1 MKRSPQRH
9 QPVPSV
15 PAVAD
20 PDGSDPFDLSA
31 LVAADAIDV
40 IPGDPPVPI
49 TVWRV
54 PGPGSPLW
62 PGDSDGITAGTAPLL
77 VGQHAHPGD
86 TVVSV
91 GYDRALAGCAGATG
105 CTYLAVADVAGLAGL
120 DHLAGRVRLLV
131 LRWPPVG
138 NLGNGGV
145 PAPDLPDADLF
156 AASRRLLTRDGCA
169 AVAIAPPPAGR
180 PYVAYARLHIQA
192 ARAAGLGWL
201 QHIVVIT
208 ATIDGDNLTAPAVP
222 ADRAMLRSARSIAAH
237 IDLLV
242 FVLRRGRRG

>member
-1 MKRSPQRH
+1 MGGCEHGPSGAGAHPPMKRSPQRH

-20 PDGSDPFDLSA
+20 RDGSEQFDLSA
-31 LVAADAIDV
+31 LVAANAIDV

-54 PGPGSPLW
+54 PGP
-62 PGDSDGITAGTAPLL
+62 PGDTDTITAGTASLL

-91 GYDRALAGCAGATG
+91 GYDLALAGCAGATG

-131 LRWPPVG
+131 LR
-138 NLGNGGV
+138 
-145 PAPDLPDADLF
+145 
-156 AASRRLLTRDGCA
+156 
-169 AVAIAPPPAGR
+169 
-180 PYVAYARLHIQA
+180 
-192 ARAAGLGWL
+192 
-201 QHIVVIT
+201 
-208 ATIDGDNLTAPAVP
+208 
-222 ADRAMLRSARSIAAH
+222 
-237 IDLLV
+237 
-242 FVLRRGRRG
+242 

>member
-20 PDGSDPFDLSA
+20 PDGSDAF
-31 LVAADAIDV
+31 DV

-54 PGPGSPLW
+54 PGPDSPLW
-62 PGDSDGITAGTAPLL
+62 PGDTDGITAGTASLL

-131 LRWPPVG
+131 LRWPPAG
-138 NLGNGGV
+138 NLGNGGA

-156 AASRRLLTRDGCA
+156 AASRRLLTRDGCT
-169 AVAIAPPPAGR
+169 AVAIAPPPPGR
-180 PYVAYARLHIQA
+180 PYVAHARLLIQA
-192 ARAAGLGWL
+192 ARTAGLGWL

-208 ATIDGDNLTAPAVP
+208 ATTDGDNLTAPAVP
-222 ADRAMLRSARSIAAH
+222 AYPAMLRSARSIAAH